1 MNSAAVIETIG
12 TSTDDLP
19 PKELVLQKV
28 DPDEDGIGV
37 IEAMPAPAEDI
48 VVFARTQGEM
58 ALAQDALVDWC
69 QRKVAHLEK
78 ERRSAEENRDAAAAA
93 KVATAPWKRL
103 VSIAKRRVLYYRKI
117 LAALEAGYCIVPDFP
132 INVIAV
138 RTKKLKPTD
147 RGNRHNWASSVKSEA
162 PQLLPVGEGEYV
174 NPDPS
179 HYVERETIE
188 KKDHNG
194 EIAKVKET
202 KYVTCDDFDEID
214 FPLRIVRPQVL
225 KSYQRAMEKKL
236 FDSIGVL
243 PNNKR
248 SPDPMIVGRIETTE
262 GNRRKQLSFLIGW
275 WIPTASL

>member
-1 MNSAAVIETIG
+1 MNSAAVIETTG
-12 TSTDDLP
+12 TSDDVP
-19 PKELVLQKV
+19 PKELVLRKEN
-28 DPDEDGIGV
+28 PDEEGLGV
-37 IEAMPAPAEDI
+37 IEAMPSNAEDI

-58 ALAQDALVDWC
+58 ALAQDALIDWC
-69 QRKVAHLEK
+69 QRKVAYLEK

-103 VSIAKRRVLYYRKI
+103 VGLAKRRVLYYRKI
-117 LAALEAGYCIVPDFP
+117 LAALEEGYCIVPDFP

-138 RTKKLKPTD
+138 RTKKTRPTD
-147 RGNRHNWASSVKSEA
+147 RGNRHDWASSVKSEK

-179 HYVERETIE
+179 HYIERETVD
-188 KKDHNG
+188 KKDHKG
-194 EIAKVKET
+194 EITKVKET

-225 KSYQRAMEKKL
+225 NAYQKAMEKKL

-243 PNNKR
+243 PNNR
-248 SPDPMIVGRIETTE
+248 RTPDPMIVGRIELRE
-262 GNRRKQLSFLIGW
+262 GTSSKQLSFLIGW
-275 WIPTASL
+275 WIPTRSL